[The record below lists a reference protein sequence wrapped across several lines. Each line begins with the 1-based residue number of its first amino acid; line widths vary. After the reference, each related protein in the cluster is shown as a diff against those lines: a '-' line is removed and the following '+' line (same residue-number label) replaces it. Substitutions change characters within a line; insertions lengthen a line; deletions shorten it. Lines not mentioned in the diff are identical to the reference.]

1 MSDAAASRPRERCY
15 PVNMRLALF
24 LALAAQSGTATTT
37 AFYKDV
43 LPVLQRNCQSCHR
56 PGEAAPMSFL
66 TYQDT
71 RPWAKA
77 IREAV
82 LLRKMPPWF
91 ADPAHGAFQ
100 NDRRLSDSDI
110 ATLTSWAQTGALEG
124 DPKDAP
130 APIAFIEGWNIGT
143 PDVVLEMPAAYDVP
157 ASGTIEYQHF
167 IVPTHFTEDRWVRVV
182 ELRPGNRAVVHHAAV
197 FVRPPKSGWMRE
209 AKIGRAFPSQD
220 SENQDVTDEMLDFH
234 VPGSVPHALQHGQAK
249 LIPAGSDLIFQMHYM
264 PNGKPAKDRSRI
276 GLIFAKESPAER
288 VYTLPVI
295 NHDFVI
301 PPGAPD
307 YKVDAKIIVQDDT
320 RLVSMNPHMHLRGKA
335 FEFRVVYPAGESQVL
350 LRVPNYDF
358 AWQLQYYLKRQL
370 ALPKGTRI
378 ELSAWYDNSANNPA
392 NPDPTKEVHWG
403 DQSWDEMMVGTLD
416 LTLPAKGDPMNLVRP
431 KAMANAGGR
440 TERASPSTN
449 EKTASAQSR

>member
-1 MSDAAASRPRERCY
+1 
-15 PVNMRLALF
+15 MRIAFL
-24 LALAAQSGTATTT
+24 LALAVQSGAATPT
-37 AFYKDV
+37 FYKDV
-43 LPVLQRNCQSCHR
+43 LPILQKNCQSCHR
-56 PGEAAPMSFL
+56 PGEAGPMSFL

-91 ADPAHGAFQ
+91 ADPAHGSFQ
-100 NDRRLSDSDI
+100 NDRRLPQNDI
-110 ATLTSWAQTGALEG
+110 ATLTAWAQGGALEG

-130 APIAFIEGWNIGT
+130 KPVAFVEGWNIGT
-143 PDVVLEMPAAYDVP
+143 PDVVLEMPAEYDVP
-157 ASGTIEYQHF
+157 PSGTIEYQHF

-209 AKIGRAFPSQD
+209 AKVGQAFPSQD
-220 SENQDVTDEMLDFH
+220 SGNQDLSDEMLDFH
-234 VPGSVPHALQHGQAK
+234 VPGSVPHALPAGQAK
-249 LIPAGSDLIFQMHYM
+249 LIPAGSDLILQMHYT
-264 PNGKPAKDRSRI
+264 PNGKPAKDRSRL
-276 GLIFAKESPAER
+276 GLIFAKEPPTER

-295 NHDFVI
+295 NHDFAI

-307 YKVDAKIIVQDDT
+307 YKVDAKMIIQDDT
-320 RLVSMNPHMHLRGKA
+320 KLVSMNPHMHLRGKA
-335 FEFRVVYPAGESQVL
+335 FEFRAVYPTGESQVL
-350 LRVPNYDF
+350 LRVPNYNF

-370 ALPKGTRI
+370 PLPKGTRV

-392 NPDPTKEVHWG
+392 NPDPAKEVRWG

-416 LTLPAKGDPMNLVRP
+416 LTLPVTGDPMNLVRP
-431 KAMANAGGR
+431 KAVAKDGGR
-440 TERASPSTN
+440 TERTESSPH
-449 EKTASAQSR
+449 EKTARAQSQ